1 MTLAKRI
8 YNVLLVS
15 AAKKGN
21 TALRSFFSGERFG
34 QITLVDTAARARRRM
49 AEGEYD
55 LVIINAPLPDEFG
68 RRFAIDVCSDSDRV
82 ALLMVRSDLYDEV
95 SARMTA
101 HGVLVAK
108 KPLEMS
114 TMEQFLGAM
123 CSIRERL
130 RGYKKKTMT
139 LEDKMGEIR
148 LVNRA
153 KWALINSCHMT
164 EEDAHRYIQKQAM
177 DRCISKRET
186 AENILKI
193 YG

>member
-34 QITLVDTAARARRRM
+34 QVTLVDTAAKARRRM

-114 TMEQFLGAM
+114 TMEQFLG
-123 CSIRERL
+123 
-130 RGYKKKTMT
+130 YKKKTMT